1 MFHYSRRG
9 SVFVKMCVF
18 EHLKLISLCEQT
30 EKCPDVRY
38 LQLLIYLFC
47 NGKTK
52 QKIKQVLVFTAT
64 GYLETVENISLTS
77 NSVQQE
83 TKLAASQFGAD
94 R

>member
-1 MFHYSRRG
+1 MA
-9 SVFVKMCVF
+9 
-18 EHLKLISLCEQT
+18 
-30 EKCPDVRY
+30 
-38 LQLLIYLFC
+38 
-47 NGKTK
+47 KTK

>member
-77 NSVQQE
+77 KQCSAGNKVSRLTVWC
-83 TKLAASQFGAD
+83 
-94 R
+94 